1 MKTSRPHALLLV
13 ALLGVARP
21 ISAQNSGDWE
31 RAKASFTAGAKAYA
45 AGDYSAAIQALDAAY
60 ALTPLPAIAF
70 SLAQAERKQYG
81 ATHEREHLQRA
92 VTLFQRYLEQEPN
105 GARRSDA
112 QLALTELEPQLGTKS
127 APSEPV
133 KPQPRPTRLMIVSDT
148 PDARISLDG
157 APALPSPLIREVPP
171 GRHRAHVTAS
181 GYLAAEREVTAVSGE
196 LLMTEVR
203 LAEKPT
209 LLYVWAPA
217 GAEIHIDGAYVG
229 EGGPLFKAALASG
242 SHQLVVAQD
251 GKQLVRRDFELSHGR
266 SHTEYVTLEPT
277 QQRKYSELLFIA
289 SGAALTSGLLLSALA
304 VRSQN
309 RAEDFLSEQKYENV
323 SPSQLIAYNAS
334 IIERDRYHTAAA
346 VGFASSL
353 GFCIT
358 ALFLRELDR
367 PSLRA
372 ATPTERR
379 PREAAKTSP
388 RLAFTPASPNTDI
401 GAALQL
407 KF

>member
-1 MKTSRPHALLLV
+1 VKPSRPRALLLV
-13 ALLGVARP
+13 ALLGIARP
-21 ISAQNSGDWE
+21 ASAQNPGDWE

-60 ALTPLPAIAF
+60 ALTPLPAVAF
-70 SLAQAERKQYG
+70 SLAQAERKQY
-81 ATHEREHLQRA
+81 AVTHEREHLVRA

-105 GARRSDA
+105 GARRADA
-112 QLALTELEPQLGTKS
+112 RLALTELEPQLGAKGAAT
-127 APSEPV
+127 EPA
-133 KPQPRPTRLMIVSDT
+133 KPQPRPTRVMIVSDA
-148 PDARISLDG
+148 PNARISLDG

-171 GRHRAHVTAS
+171 GRHRAHVTAN
-181 GYLAAEREVTAVSGE
+181 GYVDADREVTAVSGE
-196 LLMTEVR
+196 LIMSEVR
-203 LAEKPT
+203 LGEKPT

-217 GAEIHIDGAYVG
+217 GAGIYVDGVYLG
-229 EGGPLFKAALASG
+229 DGGPLFKAALASG

-251 GKQLVRRDFELSHGR
+251 GKYPVRRDIELSHGR

-289 SGAALTSGLLLSALA
+289 SGAALSSGLLLSALA
-304 VRSQN
+304 VRTQN
-309 RAEDFLSEQKYENV
+309 RAEDFLYEQRRHTV
-323 SPSQLIAYNAS
+323 TSSQLSAYSAS
-334 IIERDRYHTAAA
+334 LIERDRYRTAAV

-372 ATPTERR
+372 TAPSERR
-379 PREAAKTSP
+379 PREAAHEAP

>member
-1 MKTSRPHALLLV
+1 MRRQFALLLV
-13 ALLGVARP
+13 ALLGIENPAF
-21 ISAQNSGDWE
+21 AQAAADWE
-31 RAKASFTAGAKAYA
+31 RAKASFKAGANAYA

-70 SLAQAERKQYG
+70 SLAQAERKQY
-81 ATHEREHLQRA
+81 AVSREREHLVRA

-105 GARRSDA
+105 GARRGDA
-112 QLALTELEPQLGTKS
+112 QMALAELEPLLGAKN
-127 APSEPV
+127 APSEPA
-133 KPQPRPTRLMIVSDT
+133 KPQPRPTRVMIVSDAAG
-148 PDARISLDG
+148 ARISLDG
-157 APALPSPLIREVPP
+157 SPPSPSPLIREVSP
-171 GRHRAHVTAS
+171 GRHRAHVTAG
-181 GYLAAEREVTAVSGE
+181 GYLDADRDVTAVSGE
-196 LLMTEVR
+196 LIMTEVR

-209 LLYVWAPA
+209 VLYVWAPA
-217 GAEIHIDGAYVG
+217 GAEIHVDGVYLG

-251 GKQLVRRDFELSHGR
+251 GKQVVRRDFELSHGR

-289 SGAALTSGLLLSALA
+289 SGAALSSGLLLSALA
-304 VRSQN
+304 IHSQN
-309 RAEDFLSEQKYENV
+309 RAEDFLRQQRHQNVTSSE
-323 SPSQLIAYNAS
+323 LIAYNAS
-334 IIERDRYHTAAA
+334 IIERDRYRTAAA

-372 ATPTERR
+372 ATPTEQR
-379 PREAAKTSP
+379 PREGAAKAP